1 MAHRGVLPVVAA
13 VVLLTGCGGPQP
25 AEPPPPTAQEK
36 VADGG
41 AETDTDDSHA
51 EDTGEMVVSYEDAT
65 TAEAINGRALLQDNT
80 LLEDLA
86 EDVND
91 SLWLPYDIPV
101 IGAQCDEA
109 NAFWDP
115 EEKSMTIC
123 YEDAD
128 LSQQIFR
135 DAGDDDPDASAINAE
150 IATFYH
156 ELGHMAIDLY
166 DLPATGREEDV
177 ADQLAAYVLLQP
189 GEDGAPD
196 PESVAAVKDFAREF
210 GAYGQRRGDA
220 GLDDF
225 ADVHS
230 LSETRM
236 FNLQCWIYGADPDA
250 NADLVASGELP
261 EDRADGCDDE
271 WAKLDRAWSTLLEP
285 HVR

>member
-1 MAHRGVLPVVAA
+1 MVAA
-13 VVLLTGCGGPQP
+13 VVLLAGCGGAQQ
-25 AEPPPPTAQEK
+25 AESPPPTAEEK
-36 VADGG
+36 VASGG
-41 AETDTDDSHA
+41 AETDPDDSHA
-51 EDTGEMVVSYEDAT
+51 EDTGEMVVSYEEAT
-65 TAEAINGRALLQDNT
+65 TPEAVNGRALLQDNAV
-80 LLEDLA
+80 LEGLA
-86 EDVND
+86 DDVND

-115 EEKSMTIC
+115 QEKSMTIC

-135 DAGDDDPDASAINAE
+135 DAGDDDPDASAVNAE

-210 GAYGQRRGDA
+210 GAYGLRRGEA

-271 WAKLDRAWSTLLEP
+271 WVKLDRAWSTLLEP

>member
-1 MAHRGVLPVVAA
+1 
-13 VVLLTGCGGPQP
+13 
-25 AEPPPPTAQEK
+25 
-36 VADGG
+36 
-41 AETDTDDSHA
+41 
-51 EDTGEMVVSYEDAT
+51 
-65 TAEAINGRALLQDNT
+65 
-80 LLEDLA
+80 
-86 EDVND
+86 
-91 SLWLPYDIPV
+91 
-101 IGAQCDEA
+101 
-109 NAFWDP
+109 
-115 EEKSMTIC
+115 
-123 YEDAD
+123 
-128 LSQQIFR
+128 
-135 DAGDDDPDASAINAE
+135 
-150 IATFYH
+150 
-156 ELGHMAIDLY
+156 MAIDLY

-210 GAYGQRRGDA
+210 GAYGQRRGEV

-250 NADLVASGELP
+250 NADLVASGGLP

-285 HVR
+285 HVK